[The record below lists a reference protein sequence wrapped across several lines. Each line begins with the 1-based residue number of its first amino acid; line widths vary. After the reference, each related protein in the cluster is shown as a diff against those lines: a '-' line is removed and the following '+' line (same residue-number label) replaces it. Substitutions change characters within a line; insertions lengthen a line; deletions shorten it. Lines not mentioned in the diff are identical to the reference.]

1 MKRHNIVLV
10 SGGTGGHV
18 IPAVNFGNYI
28 IESGHNCYLFIDD
41 RGKKYASNFNG
52 KTIIIRSSHL
62 NRNFFGNYEIDY
74 SV

>member
-28 IESGHNCYLFIDD
+28 VENGHNCYLFIDD

-52 KTIIIRSSHL
+52 KTIGKSTNLKIFTQS
-62 NRNFFGNYEIDY
+62 NYLI
-74 SV
+74 